1 MGSNLWLPPSL
12 PFIILEVLFRFLAGI
27 SGDDEHLILVNV
39 PFPES
44 SSVSLV
50 SSVKNKDN
58 KLVPFYKNEL
68 SKINN
73 FPHVTVGNLTFSKG
87 VRN

>member
-73 FPHVTVGNLTFSKG
+73 FQHVTVGNLTFSKG